1 MDATE
6 VNRRDGASGLQ
17 AVIAG
22 QFRRPHG
29 LLGALAGWIMAN
41 RASNIARNHWTVD
54 LMELAP
60 GAEVLEIG
68 CGPGSGIGAVLEK
81 VPHSRVTGVDHS
93 ALMIARSARRHAAAL
108 KADRLDLWQ
117 GEVSSLPEGRRFD
130 AVFSCNVL
138 QFVEERTAFLEEVRR
153 RLKPGGIIA
162 TTYQPRGQCASAA
175 EGRVWI
181 SQFAEDL
188 CTAGFQDVDVREKV
202 FGAMPA
208 FCALGS
214 LEAQQK
220 AGAAKCSG

>member
-1 MDATE
+1 MTVSTVELGLEPTSHRETGSWLSE
-6 VNRRDGASGLQ
+6 VI
-17 AVIAG
+17 VG

-29 LLGALAGWIMAN
+29 MLGSLAGWIMAN
-41 RASNIARNHWTVD
+41 RASNIARNRWTVG

-68 CGPGSGIGAVLEK
+68 CGPGRGIGAVLENI
-81 VPHSRVTGVDHS
+81 PRSRVTGLDHS
-93 ALMIARSARRHAAAL
+93 ALMIAKSARRHATAL

-117 GEVSSLPEGRRFD
+117 GELSSLPERHRFD

-138 QFVEERTAFLEEVRR
+138 QFVEDRTALLEGVQRC
-153 RLKPGGIIA
+153 LKPGGLFA

-175 EGRVWI
+175 EGRAWI

-202 FGAMPA
+202 FGAMPG

-214 LEAQQK
+214 IEAQ
-220 AGAAKCSG
+220 